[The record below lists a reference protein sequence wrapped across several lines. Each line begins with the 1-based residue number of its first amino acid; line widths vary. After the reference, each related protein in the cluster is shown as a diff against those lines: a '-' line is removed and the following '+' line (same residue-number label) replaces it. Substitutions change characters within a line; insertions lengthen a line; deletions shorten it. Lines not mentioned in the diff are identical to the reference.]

1 MPRGHFANPTVS
13 KALKSPAETLKPS
26 PGPGQCEVG
35 HRPSPAAPQRT
46 SHSPGCR
53 FPAACERY
61 RHPPSGDRAGAAEK
75 APVLPRRKFRSPGP
89 RPRVP
94 QCHQPCPGHALSLH
108 AQQDD
113 VAAHP
118 GHRKEWPQVPPR
130 ATGPAR
136 APARA
141 PQDHDG
147 SALEVQSRVSGRGRM
162 PTGKRGLQ
170 GGTSGP
176 GASGCRTCVRRRSHH
191 PEPVKP
197 TVGTSHCQEKN
208 FNFLL
213 TRN

>member
-1 MPRGHFANPTVS
+1 MGNARSATDRPLLPLRGPRTP
-13 KALKSPAETLKPS
+13 LAEGFQLPVKGTD
-26 PGPGQCEVG
+26 
-35 HRPSPAAPQRT
+35 T
-46 SHSPGCR
+46 
-53 FPAACERY
+53 
-61 RHPPSGDRAGAAEK
+61 PPSGDRAGAAEK

-113 VAAHP
+113 VDAHP
-118 GHRKEWPQVPPR
+118 RHREEWPQVPPR

-197 TVGTSHCQEKN
+197 TVGTSHRQEKN